1 MGREITYN
9 SYSNQLVAALKIVEK
24 LGYKVIFA
32 ALHGSQNYNL
42 DTEESDFDWY
52 VAVEP
57 TFEDIVFSKG
67 YTSKEIQY
75 SYGIITIKDV
85 RCMFEMIKKGGF
97 NFLEILFTD
106 YYYVNKKYE
115 DEWNILR
122 AEAEKIARNNEY
134 STIRSYIGLAGN
146 IVNKGAEN
154 KSCYRIL
161 VCANQITSY
170 INGDSFKK
178 VMTSDCIYDHDFIM
192 KIKTKEHNKE
202 YMRIL
207 SNNVFNY
214 IQTWGTEYLRGKM
227 SSEMMDNAT
236 REELDKI
243 LISICKKMNW

>member
-1 MGREITYN
+1 MDREITFN
-9 SYSNQLVAALKIVEK
+9 SCFNQLAAALKIVQR

-42 DTEESDFDWY
+42 STEESDFDWY
-52 VAVEP
+52 VAVES
-57 TFEDIVFSKG
+57 TFEDFVFNRGSI
-67 YTSKEIQY
+67 SKEIQY
-75 SYGIITIKDV
+75 LYGMITIKDV
-85 RCMFEMIKKGGF
+85 RDMFQIIKKGGF

-115 DEWNILR
+115 DEWNMLR

-134 STIRSYIGLAGN
+134 STIRSYIGIAGN
-146 IVNKGAEN
+146 LVNKEAEN

-178 VMTSDCIYDHDFIM
+178 VMTSDCIYAHDFIM
-192 KIKTKEHNKE
+192 KVKTKEYNKE
-202 YMRIL
+202 YLRIL
-207 SNNVFNY
+207 SNNAFNY
-214 IQTWGTEYLRGKM
+214 IHTYGTEYLRGKT
-227 SSEMMDNAT
+227 SSEMMDNAA

-243 LISICKKMNW
+243 LISICKKKNW